1 MVSESSHKGPLL
13 GAQRR
18 QQILDHLANHGAVK
32 VTALSHALGFS
43 PATLRRDLAHLDRAG
58 LVRRTHGGA
67 LLPSGGPAEVEPRP
81 REKAALCAAEKR
93 AIGRAAAQLVKPG
106 DVIALNGGTTTTQV
120 ARALRTLASLR
131 VVTNSVSVAV
141 ELADLPGIEVTLTG
155 GTLRGSLELFGPIVE
170 QVLQGLYA
178 QVAFLG
184 VDGLTLRHGLTTYN
198 PLEAHANR
206 LILSRA
212 ERVVVVA
219 DHTKIGRVTTALI
232 APCSEMH
239 VLITDD
245 KAPPEELEMFRRA
258 GITVI
263 VAP

>member
-1 MVSESSHKGPLL
+1 MTETYGERPIL
-13 GAQRR
+13 GAERR
-18 QQILDHLANHGAVK
+18 QQILDHLARYGAVK
-32 VTALSHALGFS
+32 VATLSHALGFS
-43 PATLRRDLAHLDRAG
+43 QATVRRDLAHLDRAG

-67 LLPSGGPAEVEPRP
+67 LLPAGGPAEVEPRP
-81 REKAALCAAEKR
+81 RDKAALCYDEKR

-120 ARALRTLASLR
+120 ARALRTLSSLR
-131 VVTNSVSVAV
+131 VITNSVSVAL

-155 GTLRGSLELFGPIVE
+155 GTLRGSLELYGPIIE

-232 APCSEMH
+232 APCAAVHM
-239 VLITDD
+239 LITDAGALAED
-245 KAPPEELEMFRRA
+245 LEVFRQA

-263 VAP
+263 VAS